1 MTMTDPNQALAAARA
16 AAPGAGD
23 GHGLLEA
30 LRRAALGLGDPGDD
44 VAYGDR
50 PQLVAE
56 IRAARATL
64 HWRAVSCLIRALT
77 QAQQDGTTQAQQDG
91 TTQAQQ
97 DGTTQ
102 AQQDGTTQAQQDG
115 TVPGDTVDAEARLE
129 AVLEEYDGAEAADR
143 SLAQWIASSGVVVPP
158 DAETRLDAAR
168 RAARRDIAELTE
180 FTEQTEFTE
189 FTEPIGV
196 PEQAEFTEFT
206 EPIGV
211 PELRPAGGLLSA
223 PGHTE
228 LMTRFR
234 EARAGHLAAAG
245 EDDGVLAQA
254 AMGAAVHALATRT
267 WDDEAEDLLTA
278 LTARVRATRGHR
290 GRLPEVLLPVGHVNL
305 SLAKVLVT
313 RLLPGRDESVEVSEL
328 GDLLARGEEVIGRIE
343 GPDAPWDPLVA
354 PLAGVLHM
362 LVGALLLMGWDDD
375 AGRLGDD
382 VMARAEAHFA
392 RAPDELRPA
401 VEEFRQAARLRR
413 GLGGNGREGDG
424 VEGDGGDG
432 GDGPADDDA
441 RAEAEEAA
449 RRLRAVNPHLFEELG
464 VGIGEVLSLAR
475 VAQTTRQLADID
487 RALERSG
494 VVQAGLPSGHPMLGQ
509 LLTVTAH
516 LRSLRGSLTLDPAD
530 AVAAVRAGTQ
540 ALENAPDDG
549 EPPDFGTVHP
559 LTEALLV
566 TVSADARGIPH
577 DRAETAYARLVRRP
591 DLDER
596 TRLSAA
602 LGLGMARG
610 LRWAAAQDEG
620 LRHAARGALG
630 DALELL
636 RTSQPNLETL
646 RCGLALLQFELAMG
660 ALWRDP
666 DAPAAMEP
674 VANHL
679 EAVLQQHPDLRGL
692 LDRQVGTL
700 NLAAAGIP
708 GLDGRDGVLGV
719 VRTMRDLS
727 RMLGTFYGMTSTGPL
742 AGMLGN
748 LLSGAN
754 TAGPLLD
761 AARRDLRSG
770 QGFSLPDLTT
780 AMPALLAALRGDT
793 DPREHIAR
801 AMGCPDGQAPP
812 AATAA
817 DDAVRRA
824 LDGLR
829 TVLGEPADGGSARRR
844 PLTAGAD
851 RLDPDALHAATDA
864 LALASTDGVDA
875 DLRHAAGDLLGAG
888 LAELYWT
895 GAAGLDTLTEAVRL
909 LEEARQ
915 GEIRPAPSP
924 RMVDRWDLQSCCYHE
939 LWRCRRRDTGL
950 DDALSATRA
959 GLRELGRLV
968 LVARDTTAAMNL
980 ADRADRL
987 VTRAVA
993 WCLDA
998 DRGTEAVGIAEA
1010 GRGLV
1015 LAAATL
1021 TGRVEDMLRALG
1033 EPEAA
1038 DGWAGR
1044 TDEGLARGLAAKRP
1058 GTRPT
1063 GGFERTDE
1071 GLARGLAVLSREPVG
1086 LALLGSSSA
1095 QDVVMALHA
1104 TERLESVV
1112 YLVPPGRVDPLP
1124 PGAPAR
1130 VVATGHALVVRPGF
1144 AVDVVPL
1151 PELTQ
1156 PRLPEVT
1163 RYLDALESAVG
1174 VLRARTDLTA
1184 QCGFRGT
1191 PGGGAWVTALR
1202 ELGAWAYRT
1211 VVRPL
1216 LVHLGVPVTGPPP
1229 ARPRHV
1235 ALVPLG
1241 LLGAVPFAAAWTAD
1255 PLRPGRP
1262 RYAVDDLVLSQ
1273 AASGRLLAE
1282 AARRRPLPVDRRP
1295 VFLVNAGKEFVRG
1308 QATAE
1313 AIAEHLYPS
1322 AELYGP
1328 ITPDGPAD
1336 ADTILSVLPR
1346 RQPPGSGTG
1355 ATDDPRRGPA
1365 SVLHFITHAVSP
1377 PKGSEEGSDVLTG
1390 ARLQLRPAGE
1400 GDEGSWLC
1408 LREVL
1413 DQAQGRDPEAPT
1425 GLVVCDAC
1433 VTDVTVGRRDESLS
1447 LVTAFLAAGA
1457 SGAIGTRWPVDDDT
1471 AGVFAYVLHHHLR
1484 QGTPPAQALR
1494 ATQLW
1499 MLDRDRE
1506 PVPGLPDQ
1514 LAKELT
1520 PGRWTEAASWAAYVH
1535 HGA

>member
-1 MTMTDPNQALAAARA
+1 MTTTDPNEALAAARA
-16 AAPGAGD
+16 AASGAD
-23 GHGLLEA
+23 DDPGLLQA
-30 LRRAALGLGDPGDD
+30 LRRAVLGLGDPGDD
-44 VAYGDR
+44 AAYGDR

-64 HWRAVSCLIRALT
+64 HWRAVSCLVHAH
-77 QAQQDGTTQAQQDG
+77 QHGA
-91 TTQAQQ
+91 
-97 DGTTQ
+97 
-102 AQQDGTTQAQQDG
+102 
-115 TVPGDTVDAEARLE
+115 VPGATVDAEARLE
-129 AVLEEYDGAEAADR
+129 AALEEYDGAEAADR
-143 SLAQWIASSGVVVPP
+143 SLAEWTASSGAEAPP
-158 DAETRLDAAR
+158 DAENRLDTAR
-168 RAARRDIAELTE
+168 RAARRDVAELTE
-180 FTEQTEFTE
+180 PTV
-189 FTEPIGV
+189 V
-196 PEQAEFTEFT
+196 PE
-206 EPIGV
+206 P
-211 PELRPAGGLLSA
+211 RPAGGPFLA
-223 PGHTE
+223 PGHAE
-228 LMTRFR
+228 AMIRLR
-234 EARAGHLAAAG
+234 EARVGYQEARVGYQAAPAA
-245 EDDGVLAQA
+245 DDSVLAQA

-278 LTARVRATRGHR
+278 LTARVRATQGHR
-290 GRLPEVLLPVGHVNL
+290 GRFPEVFLPAGHVTL
-305 SLAKVLVT
+305 SLAKALVA
-313 RLLPGRDESVEVSEL
+313 RLLPGWDESVDVSEL
-328 GDLLARGEEVIGRIE
+328 GDVLARGEEVIGRIE
-343 GPDAPWDPLVA
+343 GPDAPWDPVAA
-354 PLAGVLHM
+354 PLAGYLHM
-362 LVGALLLMGWDDD
+362 LVGCWLLTGWVDD
-375 AGRLGDD
+375 AGRLGGD
-382 VMARAEAHFA
+382 VVARAEAHLA

-401 VEEFRQAARLRR
+401 AEEIRR
-413 GLGGNGREGDG
+413 AVRWQRGG
-424 VEGDGGDG
+424 GGDG

-449 RRLRAVNPHLFEELG
+449 QRVRADNPHLFEELG
-464 VGIGEVLSLAR
+464 GGIQEVVDLAS
-475 VAQTTRQLADID
+475 VAQTTRQLADVD

-509 LLTVTAH
+509 LLAVTAH
-516 LRSLRGSLTLDPAD
+516 LRGLRVSLTLDPAD

-540 ALENAPDDG
+540 ALENTPDDQ
-549 EPPDFGTVHP
+549 EPPDFETVHP

-577 DRAETAYARLVRRP
+577 DRAETAYARLLRRQ

-610 LRWAAAQDEG
+610 LRWAAAHDEG
-620 LRHAARGALG
+620 LRHAAREALG

-646 RCGLALLQFELAMG
+646 RCGLALLQFDIVMA

-666 DAPAAMEP
+666 DAPAAAEP

-679 EAVLQQHPDLRGL
+679 EAVLQQRPDLREP
-692 LDRQVGTL
+692 LDRQVGAL
-700 NLAAAGIP
+700 NWAAAGIP
-708 GLDGRDGVLGV
+708 GLDGRDGVLGM

-727 RMLGTFYGMTSTGPL
+727 RMLGTFYGMTFTGPL
-742 AGMLGN
+742 GGVFDN

-761 AARRDLRSG
+761 AVRRDLRSG
-770 QGFSLPDLTT
+770 QGFSPPDLTT

-793 DPREHIAR
+793 DPRDHLAR
-801 AMGCPDGQAPP
+801 AMGSPVTPAPPP
-812 AATAA
+812 AAAA

-829 TVLGEPADGGSARRR
+829 AVLGEPADGGSARRR

-851 RLDPDALHAATDA
+851 RLDPDALRAVTDA
-864 LALASTDGVDA
+864 LVRARTDGVDA
-875 DLRHAAGDLLGAG
+875 DLHHAAGDLLGVG

-895 GAAGLDTLTEAVRL
+895 GAAGLDTLAEAVRL
-909 LEEARQ
+909 WEEARQ
-915 GEIRPAPSP
+915 GEGRPAPSP

-1021 TGRVEDMLRALG
+1021 TGRVEEMLRTLG
-1033 EPEAA
+1033 EHEAA

-1044 TDEGLARGLAAKRP
+1044 TDEGLARGL
-1058 GTRPT
+1058 T
-1063 GGFERTDE
+1063 
-1071 GLARGLAVLSREPVG
+1071 VLSRELVG

-1104 TERLESVV
+1104 TERLEAVV

-1130 VVATGHALVVRPGF
+1130 VIATGHALVVRPGF

-1163 RYLDALESAVG
+1163 RYLDALEFALD

-1184 QCGFRGT
+1184 RFGFRGT
-1191 PGGGAWVTALR
+1191 PGGGAWVTALH

-1216 LVHLGVPVTGPPP
+1216 LVHLGVPVTGPPS

-1308 QATAE
+1308 QATAD

-1328 ITPDGPAD
+1328 IAQDGPAD
-1336 ADTILSVLPR
+1336 TDTILSVLPR
-1346 RQPPGSGTG
+1346 RQPPGSDTG
-1355 ATDDPRRGPA
+1355 ATGGPRQGPA

-1377 PKGSEEGSDVLTG
+1377 PKGSSDVLAG
-1390 ARLQLRPAGE
+1390 ARLQIRPE
-1400 GDEGSWLC
+1400 GDDGSWLR

-1413 DQAQGRDPEAPT
+1413 DQAQGRDPSAPT

-1433 VTDVTVGRRDESLS
+1433 VTDVTVGTRDESLS

-1484 QGTPPAQALR
+1484 RGAPPAEALR